1 MKERTAVLKKPVR
14 KEKRTSERPS
24 KVSRRS
30 GGALRFTPSL
40 VIKIL
45 LVAMLVAYLA
55 ALYVSDYAKD
65 VSMDQITSSM
75 ESSTAIT
82 DMQKRG
88 RGDLQRFYSI
98 AEDETRG
105 YLFYKAVSPMSVDE
119 CLIVKASNSA
129 GAESLYERVNAH
141 LDSQKNVFGGYGT
154 DQMALLGNASVGKK
168 GNYVYYFCGADS
180 DSVRDAFFSLI

>member
-1 MKERTAVLKKPVR
+1 MKERTAVLKR
-14 KEKRTSERPS
+14 STQKEKRTS
-24 KVSRRS
+24 SRAKGS
-30 GGALRFTPSL
+30 GGSFRVTPSL

-45 LVAMLVAYLA
+45 LVAILAAYLA
-55 ALYVSDYAKD
+55 ALYISDYAKD

-75 ESSTAIT
+75 EASTGIT
-82 DMQKRG
+82 EMQKRG
-88 RGDLQRFYSI
+88 RGDLRRFYSI
-98 AEDETRG
+98 EEDETLG

-119 CLIVKASNSA
+119 CLIVKAANSA
-129 GAESLYERVNAH
+129 GADSLYERVNAH

-168 GNYVYYFCGADS
+168 GNYVYYFCGAGS